1 MTKLTF
7 LQIFRLLHR
16 HRKLADRRDP
26 MYDANKAAKWMVGI
40 FGSLMLVYILM
51 FAVIIALA
59 ANDSRRFTSLE
70 VITGVLPF
78 VLLID
83 FWVRFIA
90 QQTPAQLVRPYLL
103 LPIPKYHCI
112 DGFILTSLFGWGN
125 TTWFVLLVPFCLMS
139 VVFTAG
145 IGASLSLILFWY
157 IIILAN
163 SQGYAIVRTLTMKHV
178 LWWLLPAAVSVL
190 IVSPLLIKDITFMF
204 KVYAVIGEAIG
215 NGSMLPH
222 LVALLILGVTVAVNR
237 RLQYNGV
244 MEELGRQNVSAPKT
258 IIKYS
263 FLERL
268 GELGEYLKLEMK
280 MVTRNKNPR
289 KAFITGVVAIV
300 AISAL
305 ISLTDI
311 YDTSLMTN
319 FWCIYNYVIFAA
331 MLLVKVMC
339 YEGNFIDVLM
349 VHKENIL
356 RLLTAKYYFF
366 CILLLL
372 PFTLML
378 PMVFVG
384 KWSVLMLL
392 SYGIFTAG
400 FQHFWL
406 MQLAV
411 YNKKS
416 IPLNEKLIG
425 KGGMENN
432 YIQVLEE
439 MGAFFLPLIVIQIL
453 EAVFNQQVAWL
464 TMMGIGIVF
473 VAGHKLWLRN
483 IYHRMMKRRYKNMES
498 FHT

>member
-1 MTKLTF
+1 
-7 LQIFRLLHR
+7 
-16 HRKLADRRDP
+16 
-26 MYDANKAAKWMVGI
+26 
-40 FGSLMLVYILM
+40 
-51 FAVIIALA
+51 
-59 ANDSRRFTSLE
+59 
-70 VITGVLPF
+70 
-78 VLLID
+78 
-83 FWVRFIA
+83 
-90 QQTPAQLVRPYLL
+90 
-103 LPIPKYHCI
+103 
-112 DGFILTSLFGWGN
+112 
-125 TTWFVLLVPFCLMS
+125 
-139 VVFTAG
+139 
-145 IGASLSLILFWY
+145 
-157 IIILAN
+157 
-163 SQGYAIVRTLTMKHV
+163 
-178 LWWLLPAAVSVL
+178 
-190 IVSPLLIKDITFMF
+190 
-204 KVYAVIGEAIG
+204 
-215 NGSMLPH
+215 
-222 LVALLILGVTVAVNR
+222 
-237 RLQYNGV
+237 
-244 MEELGRQNVSAPKT
+244 
-258 IIKYS
+258 
-263 FLERL
+263 
-268 GELGEYLKLEMK
+268 MK

-319 FWCIYNYVIFAA
+319 FWCIYNFVIFAA